1 MSHMTIRGWKTQ
13 FKEIRK
19 EFGYLE
25 KDDLIS
31 AKKLDSLLKGKN
43 SKNQFQNMIKGR
55 TVFIIG
61 AGPSLTR
68 SLKYIKK
75 SKNVVK
81 IVADGAVRALLEKNI
96 KPDILVTD
104 LDGDL
109 KSIEKIGKT
118 KIPIIAHAHG
128 DNYEKLEIVKN
139 FRNVVGSTQTKK
151 IGKVENFGGFTD
163 GDRCVF
169 LAEYFNASKI
179 VLIGMDFGR
188 KIGKYSKH
196 RIVDR
201 RIKIKKL
208 KFGKKVVEWIGT
220 KSKADLFSTNRIKG
234 YKIIRM
240 VDLECIEN
248 F

>member
-1 MSHMTIRGWKTQ
+1 MCIRD
-13 FKEIRK
+13 R
-19 EFGYLE
+19 
-25 KDDLIS
+25 
-31 AKKLDSLLKGKN
+31 
-43 SKNQFQNMIKGR
+43 
-55 TVFIIG
+55 
-61 AGPSLTR
+61 
-68 SLKYIKK
+68 

-118 KIPIIAHAHG
+118 KIPIIVHAHG
-128 DNYEKLEIVKN
+128 DNYEKLEIVKK

-179 VLIGMDFGR
+179 VLIGMDFGH

-201 RIKIKKL
+201 KIKIKKL
-208 KFGKKVVEWIGT
+208 KFGKKIVEWIGT

>member
-43 SKNQFQNMIKGR
+43 SKNQFQNMIQGK

-75 SKNVVK
+75 SKDVTK

-118 KIPIIAHAHG
+118 RIPIIVHAHG
-128 DNYEKLEIVKN
+128 DNYEKLEIVKKLKN
-139 FRNVVGSTQTKK
+139 EVASRQTRK
-151 IGKVENFGGFTD
+151 IGKIENFGGFTD

-179 VLIGMDFGR
+179 VLIGMDFGQ

-201 RIKIKKL
+201 KIKIKKL
-208 KFGKKVVEWIGT
+208 KFVKNIAEWIGT